1 MLTSKNKCIG
11 CGVDLQTED
20 PLGVGY
26 VKKID
31 QVFCMNCFKLMHY
44 GEANSHFHPDSLP
57 SFKKNALIVVV
68 ASILYLDTLASSPI
82 KRLGEDYKVLYIIN
96 QIDLL
101 PDATSKNFLL
111 GKVQKT
117 FRESRIPYEDIIL
130 MSAKNPYD
138 IDHLKDYLKDSK
150 YKEVYLIG
158 LQNSGKT
165 TLFKALTGN
174 KDALAMP
181 KAALT
186 QSILSDT
193 FEGISIYDTPGLYQG
208 GYLHEF
214 FEYKDYKDLLPNTQ
228 FHPRNGVLKTGEAI
242 AIGGLVGVV
251 VLKGET
257 KSTLY
262 TSNYIKHHLTNDQKI
277 LSILTDN
284 KVFDLKFDTYGF
296 KDYALKEAIKY
307 QFTLADFGILH
318 LLGPVTVRIYSH
330 PKLHITLSEGFF
342 K

>member
-1 MLTSKNKCIG
+1 MQTSKNKCIG
-11 CGVDLQTED
+11 CGVDLQVQD
-20 PLGVGY
+20 PLAVGY
-26 VKKID
+26 VKKAD
-31 QVFCMNCFKLMHY
+31 QLFCMNCFQLMHY
-44 GEANSHFHPDSLP
+44 GKAQAHFHPDALP
-57 SFKKNALIVVV
+57 TFRKNALIVVV

-82 KRLGEDYKVLYIIN
+82 KRLGEDYKVLYIVN

-101 PDATSKNFLL
+101 PDATSKNYLL

-130 MSAKNPYD
+130 MSAKNPFD
-138 IDHLKDYLKDSK
+138 VDHLKVYLKETK

-186 QSILSDT
+186 QSILKGNFDDI
-193 FEGISIYDTPGLYQG
+193 EVYDTPGLYQS

-214 FEYKDYKDLLPNTQ
+214 FDYEDYKDLLPDTQ
-228 FHPRNGVLKTGEAI
+228 FHPRNGVLKTKDAI
-242 AIGGLVGVV
+242 AIGGLVGVL

-262 TSNYIKHHLTNDQKI
+262 TSNAIKHHLTNDQKI
-277 LSILTDN
+277 LSVLTDQ
-284 KVFDLKFDTYGF
+284 KVFNLKFDQYGF

-318 LLGPVTVRIYSH
+318 LVGTVTVRIYSH
-330 PKLHITLSEGFF
+330 PKLHITMSEGFF